1 MTAKPCK
8 PTTKHYALRHTNSRN
23 SQPVIERNTWNDEV
37 KGRLA
42 AMQAGYSTRMGAAV
56 RHAAHYLEHQ
66 QADKKLLLILT
77 DGEPSDIDVDDPQ
90 LLTQDARQAVKELD
104 QKGIYSYCI
113 SLDPRA
119 DEYVRDIFGK
129 RVTVVDNVQRLPE
142 RMTQVFVTL
151 TG

>member
-1 MTAKPCK
+1 
-8 PTTKHYALRHTNSRN
+8 
-23 SQPVIERNTWNDEV
+23 
-37 KGRLA
+37 
-42 AMQAGYSTRMGAAV
+42 V

-90 LLTQDARQAVKELD
+90 LLTQDTRQAVKELD

-119 DEYVRDIFGK
+119 DDYVRDIFGK